1 MVETK
6 LNKQQ
11 RNDTEVR
18 HFQIEKKDYYL
29 KKHRGTQQQLASDG
43 EFQAVL
49 KMLAQRVRNF

>member
-1 MVETK
+1 M
-6 LNKQQ
+6 NKQQ